1 MNFDYFQIQKPM
13 MRQAV
18 RVQKVD
24 EKKGVVCL
32 VCMLTAVFVLLKLL
46 KSVFLKFYADFTKR
60 SKSFVTIWRHASSNS
75 HFNILRKWYG

>member
-1 MNFDYFQIQKPM
+1 M

-32 VCMLTAVFVLLKLL
+32 VSMLTAVFVLLKLL

-60 SKSFVTIWRHASSNS
+60 SKSFVTI
-75 HFNILRKWYG
+75 